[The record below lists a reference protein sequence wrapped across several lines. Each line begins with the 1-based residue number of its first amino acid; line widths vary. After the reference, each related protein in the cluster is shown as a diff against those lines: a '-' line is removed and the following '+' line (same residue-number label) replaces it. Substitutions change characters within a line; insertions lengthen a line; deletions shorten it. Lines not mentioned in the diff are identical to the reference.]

1 MPQSSRKTE
10 KADEEYSLMSI
21 VKGQWFSTTVRFLS
35 SLRTKPMDGKKTY
48 FLLLRQSK
56 SVKVLIRSLLSYMC
70 RYQNLYID
78 ANPCSQPHSIFSDRI
93 WTGRGDDV
101 LLEQRIPRL
110 LARALPQKPFLVVDT
125 LDLVILDS
133 ITKVAEKHKFCVC
146 DVFLVAAGSPKRPKS
161 EQ

>member
-1 MPQSSRKTE
+1 
-10 KADEEYSLMSI
+10 
-21 VKGQWFSTTVRFLS
+21 
-35 SLRTKPMDGKKTY
+35 
-48 FLLLRQSK
+48 
-56 SVKVLIRSLLSYMC
+56 MC

-78 ANPCSQPHSIFSDRI
+78 ANSCSQPHSISGDRI

-110 LARALPQKPFLVVDT
+110 FARTLPQKPFLVVDT
-125 LDLVILDS
+125 LNLVILKG
-133 ITKVAEKHKFCVC
+133 ITKVAGKHKFGVY